1 MGYGVIMMFP
11 NTNHLLPVTMS
22 PIPSAGDTGTCL
34 QCCCPCHASSSP
46 QLTTAPQQPPATA
59 MVSLGQPGAGYRC
72 LIPGMSIIY
81 TFNTENIDW
90 PTNAQVIGL
99 PRLCLWYIEDITLI
113 DGNKFLMQTKHI
125 CLRLFNARKFTH
137 TVSFIL
143 HSLPIYVDTS
153 KVILGNSH

>member
-22 PIPSAGDTGTCL
+22 PIPSTGDTGTCL

-81 TFNTENIDW
+81 TFNAENILKLNMTKPLCTSYW
-90 PTNAQVIGL
+90 ASS
-99 PRLCLWYIEDITLI
+99 PRLMIRRSKLI
-113 DGNKFLMQTKHI
+113 AGNKFLKQTYSI
-125 CLRLFNARKFTH
+125 FPVRFNARKFKFT
-137 TVSFIL
+137 SFFIL
-143 HSLPIYVDTS
+143 PQYIWTPPR
-153 KVILGNSH
+153 